1 MGRLATNG
9 EHRLF
14 GMNGVIV
21 DDKARPDSPK
31 TSNVE
36 DHELVGETQLRGAWK
51 ENEGVMRDF
60 ASCAQQMA
68 DAAKGSLLG
77 VEFNRFTRIG
87 KPTANDCIKGAAIAR
102 LRIDQLLES
111 FDGGQSVFE
120 ERSIDL
126 LFLGGSQ

>member
-1 MGRLATNG
+1 MSNVILIYHLQLWCWAAAELLKQQAVESMGRLATNG
-9 EHRLF
+9 EHRFF
-14 GMNGVIV
+14 GMNGVVV
-21 DDKARPDSPK
+21 DDKAWPDSPK

-51 ENEGVMRDF
+51 DNESVMRDF

-102 LRIDQLLES
+102 L
-111 FDGGQSVFE
+111 
-120 ERSIDL
+120 
-126 LFLGGSQ
+126 